1 MVDSLKIFE
10 VLKTHLPESQARTV
24 THAIQ
29 QAEGE
34 IALDVKSVVAA
45 AFAQCATKAELK
57 EVRAEIAETKAE
69 MIKWM
74 FVFWVGQLGATLAI
88 VKWVR

>member
-29 QAEGE
+29 QAEDE

-45 AFAQCATKAELK
+45 AFAQCATKAEL
-57 EVRAEIAETKAE
+57 ANTKADL
-69 MIKWM
+69 IKWM
-74 FVFWVGQLGATLAI
+74 FVFWVGQIGATLAI
-88 VKWVR
+88 VKWLK